1 MLLGFTKPAYAA
13 AEAAATL
20 TLGDNTSAV
29 ISDSSGYQAHI
40 TITNTG
46 KSTLDPGQLRVL
58 TNPQFIFDS
67 STVMQEWAQGQQTVR
82 GLQRLD
88 TMLGSADVPTLEPGK
103 HTTVDITTPAQDS
116 ALQLFNS
123 WGAKPILIQYVG
135 TNAGTI
141 SLHTFVTRTTDG
153 LAVAHTPAMNI
164 VPVLPITAQTWSIN
178 KQTAQELSSADSMQS
193 LTQSSNNANTKDT
206 AANTKGNAST
216 SNSSNTS
223 AQKMDEPLENSQTE
237 QHSSQ
242 LDATAKRAAAQVL
255 AVSKQENTNHAKLV
269 AVAKRHAGLQNIIDP
284 DSAYKFTQPM
294 QYHAIMQ
301 PANADI
307 ALYAQSTAQTT
318 APEEAIPTAQWQA
331 AGITTTTLSAS
342 AAQQTLQY
350 ATDNKTSASIPAI
363 AWQRQ
368 TPWTQEALA
377 FAKTVGY
384 QAVIATS
391 GYEDETTT
399 AVANTK
405 TTVHTDAGDITL
417 LTPQRELSLLA
428 HNQQTDSQAVAE
440 STDAGKINRFIAQSA
455 LYQMQQP
462 YVSRTLLI
470 TFDSNTPSTLV
481 DKLMTAIE
489 QSSWLHISS
498 INDLLQ
504 TPDGMDSKEA
514 TAISQN
520 TQTLWQHSHVSAQEL
535 TKQRT
540 EQLAQLAQSF
550 SDIGRFSN
558 DILDPDANVESTK
571 AGQQSNSTQSGN
583 TTSDTNQSN
592 TDKSGTDKL
601 NTDQSSTDQS
611 STASDGTSEQ
621 SSSGSQGSQ
630 GSQQHKLK
638 SSTSAADTWTSTLLA
653 AQHMIAL
660 RALGVEAANATP
672 LIQGAQTIGN
682 SLFDGVSIA
691 KPEALNIVSQSG
703 KMPITLANNHPF
715 PVSVHLVAQADSN
728 RISIHAD
735 TVDNKQPSNTTN
747 NKSNNKTNNES
758 HNGKDNET
766 GTSSNATSQNNTETT
781 QSVVTDTITI
791 PAHGEEQITINISIL
806 QSGRSTVKL
815 SLQDRSGQAFG
826 STTQTT
832 VTSFFQI
839 SDWSGYVIL
848 GFAVLLGLLGLWR
861 QFHRIKDPDE

>member
-1 MLLGFTKPAYAA
+1 MSKNTIFGAILGTVVCLVVTCTLVLLGFTKPAYAA
-13 AEAAATL
+13 AETAATL

-29 ISDSSGYQAHI
+29 ITDSSGYQAHI

-153 LAVAHTPAMNI
+153 LAVAHTPAMDI
-164 VPVLPITAQTWSIN
+164 VPALPITAQTWSIN
-178 KQTAQELSSADSMQS
+178 KQTAQELSSAGSMQS

-206 AANTKGNAST
+206 AANNKSNAGT

-223 AQKMDEPLENSQTE
+223 AQKTDEPLENSQTE

-242 LDATAKRAAAQVL
+242 IDATAKRAAAQVL

-269 AVAKRHAGLQNIIDP
+269 AVAKRHAGLQSIIDP

-294 QYHAIMQ
+294 QYHAITQ

-481 DKLMTAIE
+481 DKLMTTIE

-520 TQTLWQHSHVSAQEL
+520 TQTLWQHSHISAQEL
-535 TKQRT
+535 TKQRA
-540 EQLAQLAQSF
+540 EQLTQLAQSF

-571 AGQQSNSTQSGN
+571 AGQQSNSTQSGD
-583 TTSDTNQSN
+583 TASDTDQSN
-592 TDKSGTDKL
+592 TDKSGTDKS
-601 NTDQSSTDQS
+601 NTDQSSIDQS
-611 STASDGTSEQ
+611 NPASDGTSEQ
-621 SSSGSQGSQ
+621 SSSGSEGSQ

-672 LIQGAQTIGN
+672 LIQGAQSIGN

-735 TVDNKQPSNTTN
+735 TT
-747 NKSNNKTNNES
+747 
-758 HNGKDNET
+758 H
-766 GTSSNATSQNNTETT
+766 SNADASSSATNQYSTEAT
-781 QSVVTDTITI
+781 QSAVTDTITI

>member
-1 MLLGFTKPAYAA
+1 MSKDTIFGAILGTIMCLVVTCTLVLLGFTKPAYAA

-88 TMLGSADVPTLEPGK
+88 TMLGSADVPTLEPGA

-135 TNAGTI
+135 TNAGTV

-153 LAVAHTPAMNI
+153 LAVVHTPAMNI

-223 AQKMDEPLENSQTE
+223 AQKTDEPLENSQTE

-242 LDATAKRAAAQVL
+242 IDATAKRAAAQVL

-284 DSAYKFTQPM
+284 DSAYQFTQPM
-294 QYHAIMQ
+294 QYHAITQ

-331 AGITTTTLSAS
+331 TGITATTLSAS

-350 ATDNKTSASIPAI
+350 ATDSKTSASIPAI

-368 TPWTQEALA
+368 TPWSQDALA
-377 FAKTVGY
+377 FAKTAGY
-384 QAVIATS
+384 QAVIATN

-481 DKLMTAIE
+481 DKLMTTIE

-504 TPDGMDSKEA
+504 APDGMDSKEA

-520 TQTLWQHSHVSAQEL
+520 TQALWQYSHVSAQEL

-540 EQLAQLAQSF
+540 EQLTQLAQSF
-550 SDIGRFSN
+550 GDIGRFSN

-571 AGQQSNSTQSGN
+571 AGQQSNSTQSGD
-583 TTSDTNQSN
+583 TASDTDQS
-592 TDKSGTDKL
+592 

-611 STASDGTSEQ
+611 STASDDASEQ
-621 SSSGSQGSQ
+621 SSSGSEGAQ

-735 TVDNKQPSNTTN
+735 TT
-747 NKSNNKTNNES
+747 
-758 HNGKDNET
+758 H
-766 GTSSNATSQNNTETT
+766 SNADASSSATNQYSTEAT
-781 QSVVTDTITI
+781 QSAVTDTITI
-791 PAHGEEQITINISIL
+791 PAHGEEQITININIL

-815 SLQDRSGQAFG
+815 SLQDRSGQTFG
-826 STTQTT
+826 TATQTT

>member
-1 MLLGFTKPAYAA
+1 MSKNTIFGAILSTVVCLVVTCTLVLLGFTKPAYAA

-29 ISDSSGYQAHI
+29 ITDSSGYQAHI

-46 KSTLDPGQLRVL
+46 KSTLDPGQLRIL

-103 HTTVDITTPAQDS
+103 HTTVDIATPAQDS

-153 LAVAHTPAMNI
+153 LAVAHTPAMDI

-178 KQTAQELSSADSMQS
+178 KQTAQDLAAADSLQH
-193 LTQSSNNANTKDT
+193 LTNNSENTDSESNTNKN
-206 AANTKGNAST
+206 T

-223 AQKMDEPLENSQTE
+223 AQKTDGPLENSQTE

-242 LDATAKRAAAQVL
+242 IDATAKRAAAQVL

-294 QYHAIMQ
+294 QYHAITQ

-331 AGITTTTLSAS
+331 SGITTTTLSAS

-481 DKLMTAIE
+481 DKLMTTIE

-520 TQTLWQHSHVSAQEL
+520 TQTLWQHSHVSVQEL
-535 TKQRT
+535 TKQRA
-540 EQLAQLAQSF
+540 EQLTQLAQSF

-621 SSSGSQGSQ
+621 SSSGSEGSEGSQGSQ

-660 RALGVEAANATP
+660 RALGVEATNATP
-672 LIQGAQTIGN
+672 LIQGAQSIGN

-735 TVDNKQPSNTTN
+735 TT
-747 NKSNNKTNNES
+747 
-758 HNGKDNET
+758 H
-766 GTSSNATSQNNTETT
+766 SNADASSSATNQYSTEAT
-781 QSVVTDTITI
+781 QSAVTDTITI
-791 PAHGEEQITINISIL
+791 PAQSEEQITINITVL
-806 QSGRSTVKL
+806 QSGRSTVNL

-826 STTQTT
+826 ATTQTT

-839 SDWSGYVIL
+839 SDWSGYAIL
-848 GFAVLLGLLGLWR
+848 GFAVLLGLVGLWR

>member
-1 MLLGFTKPAYAA
+1 MCLVVTCTLVLLGFTKPAYAA

-29 ISDSSGYQAHI
+29 ITDSSGYRAHI

-103 HTTVDITTPAQDS
+103 HTTVDITTPAHDS
-116 ALQLFNS
+116 ALQLFTS

-178 KQTAQELSSADSMQS
+178 KQTAQDLAAADSLQH
-193 LTQSSNNANTKDT
+193 LTNNSENTDSESNTNKN
-206 AANTKGNAST
+206 T

-223 AQKMDEPLENSQTE
+223 AQKMDGPLENSQTE

-242 LDATAKRAAAQVL
+242 IDATAKRAAAQVL

-269 AVAKRHAGLQNIIDP
+269 AVSKRHAGLQNIIDP
-284 DSAYKFTQPM
+284 DSAYQFTQPM
-294 QYHAIMQ
+294 QYHAITQ

-318 APEEAIPTAQWQA
+318 TPEEAIPTAQWQA

-399 AVANTK
+399 AVANAK
-405 TTVHTDAGDITL
+405 TTVHTTAGDIAL
-417 LTPQRELSLLA
+417 LTPQHELSLLA
-428 HNQQTDSQAVAE
+428 HNQQTDSQALAE
-440 STDAGKINRFIAQSA
+440 ATDSGKINRFMAQSA
-455 LYQMQQP
+455 MYQMQQP
-462 YVSRTLLI
+462 YVSRTLLV
-470 TFDSNTPSTLV
+470 TFDSNTPAAFA
-481 DKLMTAIE
+481 DALMHALE
-489 QSSWLHISS
+489 QASWLHISS
-498 INDLLQ
+498 IQDLLQ
-504 TPDGMDSKEA
+504 TSDGMDSQEA
-514 TAISQN
+514 TAISQH
-520 TQTLWQHSHVSAQEL
+520 TDMLQQHMQPTVQALVAQRLQQLQEL
-535 TKQRT
+535 
-540 EQLAQLAQSF
+540 AQATTNIQ
-550 SDIGRFSN
+550 RFSN
-558 DILDPDANVESTK
+558 EILDPAATVESAKKGKQTNNT
-571 AGQQSNSTQSGN
+571 QSDHTDSNSS
-583 TTSDTNQSN
+583 SIDN
-592 TDKSGTDKL
+592 TDHP
-601 NTDQSSTDQS
+601 NSTDNAAAHAQDDVS
-611 STASDGTSEQ
+611 DSDKNSASNKSTPSNQNKTTQ
-621 SSSGSQGSQ
+621 N
-630 GSQQHKLK
+630 
-638 SSTSAADTWTSTLLA
+638 TSAAKMWTDTLLV

-660 RALGVEAANATP
+660 RALGVDAANAST
-672 LIQGAQTIGN
+672 LIQGAQSIGD
-682 SLFDGVSIA
+682 SVFAGVSIA

-703 KMPITLANNHPF
+703 KMPITLSNNHSF
-715 PVSVHLVAQADSN
+715 PVSVHLVARADSN

-735 TVDNKQPSNTTN
+735 TVDNKQPSN
-747 NKSNNKTNNES
+747 KTNNES

-766 GTSSNATSQNNTETT
+766 ATSSNAASQNNTETT
-781 QSVVTDTITI
+781 QSAVTDTITI
-791 PAHGEEQITINISIL
+791 PAQSEEQITINITVL
-806 QSGRSTVKL
+806 QSGRSTVNL

-826 STTQTT
+826 ATTQTT

-839 SDWSGYVIL
+839 SDWSGYAIL
-848 GFAVLLGLLGLWR
+848 GFAVLLGLVGLWR